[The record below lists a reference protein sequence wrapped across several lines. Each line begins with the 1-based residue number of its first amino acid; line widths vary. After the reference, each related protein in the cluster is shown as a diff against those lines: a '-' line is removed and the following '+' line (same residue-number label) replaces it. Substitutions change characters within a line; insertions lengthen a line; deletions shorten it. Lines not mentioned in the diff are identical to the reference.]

1 MNAQSTP
8 DRVVP
13 TKPRRWRSVKLN
25 LYAYIAIAL
34 LLFISAVPIAQAN
47 NFWSVS
53 GKLTGTGEKV
63 TATGLDPAE
72 IKGWMKISEVL
83 SAYKV
88 TQADFYAAFTLPAD
102 MPLDTPLNT
111 IEKTVTGFSVTN
123 VRTWLTTRITK

>member
-1 MNAQSTP
+1 MNAQP
-8 DRVVP
+8 NIDRVVP
-13 TKPRRWRSVKLN
+13 TRPRRWRSISLN
-25 LYAYIAIAL
+25 LYAYVVIAL
-34 LLFISAVPIAQAN
+34 LVFVSAVPIAQAA

-83 SAYKV
+83 TAYKV
-88 TQADFYAAFTLPAD
+88 SQTDFYAAFGLPAD

-111 IEKTVTGFSVTN
+111 IEKSVTGFSVTN
-123 VRTWLTTRITK
+123 VRTWLSERLPK

>member
-1 MNAQSTP
+1 MSVQPITG
-8 DRVVP
+8 RVVP
-13 TKPRRWRSVKLN
+13 TRPRRWRSVSFN
-25 LYAYIAIAL
+25 LYVYVAAAIL
-34 LLFISAVPIAQAN
+34 VFLSAVPIAQAA

-83 SAYKV
+83 TAYKLS
-88 TQADFYAAFTLPAD
+88 QADFYTAFGLPAD
-102 MPLDTPLNT
+102 MLVDTPLNT

-123 VRTWLTTRITK
+123 VRTWLSAQMPK